1 MHLAVESPDQFE
13 VVDLIA
19 RLDAHQ
25 TRLYPPASNHLV
37 DLVALLRPEVL
48 FAVARGAAGQACG
61 CGALRMIDGF
71 GEVKRMY
78 VDTEC
83 RGLGIGAALLAFLE
97 SRAMA
102 QGCFLFRLETGIHQP
117 EALALYRRAGFVRR
131 GPFADYADDPL
142 SVFMEKRV
150 ARTDGSPQ

>member
-1 MHLAVESPDQFE
+1 MRIAIESPDQPE
-13 VVDLIA
+13 VIALIA
-19 RLDAHQ
+19 RLDAYQ

-37 DLVALLRPEVL
+37 DLAALLRPDVL
-48 FAVARGAAGQACG
+48 FAVARDATGQACG
-61 CGALRMIDGF
+61 CGALRLFDGF

-78 VDTEC
+78 VDTER
-83 RGLGIGAALLAFLE
+83 RGLGIGAALLALLE

-131 GPFADYADDPL
+131 GPFADYPDDPL
-142 SVFMEKRV
+142 SVFMEMRV
-150 ARTDGSPQ
+150 ARTDGPPR